1 MILGR
6 APFRISFAGGGTDLR
21 AFTQEHPGAVLS
33 TAIDKYMYIMLHPY
47 FHDKIRI
54 KYSKLED
61 VSRVEDIRHPIV
73 RECLKRFRITKGIE
87 IASIADVPARSG
99 LGSSSAFTVCLM
111 QILSRY
117 KGRPLSKTSLA
128 EEASRIEIDV
138 LREPIGK
145 QDQYAS
151 SFGGM
156 NFFRF
161 ERDGSVHVEPLR
173 LSAFARESLEKS
185 LLLFFVGGDRRA
197 GRILARVEKAAE
209 RRPARE
215 ALRQMAGLA
224 EALRAALVRGRT
236 GEMAGILDAGWRLKK
251 SLTPSIST
259 PRIDELYERALRSG
273 AGGGKLL
280 GAGGGGFLLFACPG
294 PEQGRLRRALGL
306 RELRFRF
313 ETGGATILHADP

>member
-33 TAIDKYMYIMLHPY
+33 TSIDKYMYIMLHPY
-47 FHDKIRI
+47 FHDQIRI

-73 RECLKRFRITKGIE
+73 RECLKRFRITTGVE

-99 LGSSSAFTVCLM
+99 LGSSSAFAVCLM

-117 KGRPLSKTSLA
+117 KGRPLSKKSLA

-161 ERDGSVHVEPLR
+161 ERDGTVRVEPLR
-173 LSAFARESLEKS
+173 LSPSVRESLEKS
-185 LLLFFVGGDRRA
+185 LLLFFVGGERRA
-197 GRILARVEKAAE
+197 GRIQLGQQAFEDGQQARRVA
-209 RRPARE
+209 RRPARKGRS
-215 ALRQMAGLA
+215 LC
-224 EALRAALVRGRT
+224 RAR
-236 GEMAGILDAGWRLKK
+236 
-251 SLTPSIST
+251 
-259 PRIDELYERALRSG
+259 
-273 AGGGKLL
+273 
-280 GAGGGGFLLFACPG
+280 
-294 PEQGRLRRALGL
+294 
-306 RELRFRF
+306 
-313 ETGGATILHADP
+313 